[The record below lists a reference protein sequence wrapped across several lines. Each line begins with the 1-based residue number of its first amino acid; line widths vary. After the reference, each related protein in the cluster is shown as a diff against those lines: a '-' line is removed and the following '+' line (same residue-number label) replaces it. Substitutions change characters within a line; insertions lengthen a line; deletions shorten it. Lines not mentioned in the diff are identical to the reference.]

1 MRSSGQNLISIK
13 KSGRGHSAVLDYDE
27 DVTKAAIEEI
37 KSRNDSRPLFMT
49 IGFYGPHCPYIAPKE
64 IYDYYYSILPP
75 MKYMENGHARWSF
88 MNLLERLCIAP
99 SFIKNRKH
107 LRPFF

>member
-1 MRSSGQNLISIK
+1 
-13 KSGRGHSAVLDYDE
+13 
-27 DVTKAAIEEI
+27 
-37 KSRNDSRPLFMT
+37 
-49 IGFYGPHCPYIAPKE
+49 
-64 IYDYYYSILPP
+64 

-107 LRPFF
+107 LRPFFLEGGSGVYFNSGV